1 MRLINGNIIIIKG
14 IDAKELVETI
24 SALSRKY
31 QAIIMNKLESLEI
44 PQEIFPE
51 VRKIILDNIN
61 DFGREVGRD
70 LIGDVE
76 S

>member
-1 MRLINGNIIIIKG
+1 MNGNIIIIKG
-14 IDAKELVETI
+14 IDAKELVENI

>member
-1 MRLINGNIIIIKG
+1 MNGNIIIIKG

>member
-1 MRLINGNIIIIKG
+1 
-14 IDAKELVETI
+14 
-24 SALSRKY
+24 
-31 QAIIMNKLESLEI
+31 MNKLESLEI

>member
-1 MRLINGNIIIIKG
+1 MNGNIIIIKG

-44 PQEIFPE
+44 SQEIFPE

>member
-1 MRLINGNIIIIKG
+1 MNGNIIIIKG

-24 SALSRKY
+24 STLSRKY

>member
-1 MRLINGNIIIIKG
+1 
-14 IDAKELVETI
+14 VETI